1 MQLLLI
7 LFFEKRI
14 KDLLSA
20 NSGIGLNAKLKSFPS
35 LSSQILSTAA
45 KEPAMSSASIVDRV
59 TMFCFF
65 DDQEMGDPLYV

>member
-1 MQLLLI
+1 M

-20 NSGIGLNAKLKSFPS
+20 KGGIGLNAKLKSFLS
-35 LSSQILSTAA
+35 LSSQIPSTEA
-45 KEPAMSSASIVDRV
+45 KEPATSSASIVDRV

-65 DDQEMGDPLYV
+65 DDQEIGDPLYV